1 MLGHGEVRRDLVE
14 LHLLDAG
21 RLVLAGADDVVLD
34 RVVDLVVGDHGRRH
48 ADRRE
53 GRAPDRRALHADL
66 QALDLLEAAH
76 LGVREDVAR
85 AAAGIADQ
93 QHARALLE
101 LIGDR
106 LEEVGLQDRVPVVEV
121 AEQERRVD
129 ERRRLREGRHVRRRD
144 DGVVDRG
151 ALGHVLEILL
161 LEAELAVQV
170 HDELDRPVVVFL
182 HQLLEPGHGPRE
194 GVLLVELRG
203 AVQRDRLLGMGAAG
217 RERHAE
223 SGDSRPGD
231 DFVQSHLVLSLVSGF
246 APAAAGH
253 SALAPRRSTF
263 SAAIGLPAAPP

>member
-66 QALDLLEAAH
+66 QALDLLQAAH

-93 QHARALLE
+93 HHARALLE
-101 LIGDR
+101 LVGDR
-106 LEEVGLQDRVPVVEV
+106 LEHVALQHRIPVVEI

-144 DGVVDRG
+144 DRVVDRG
-151 ALGHVLEILL
+151 ALRHVLEILL
-161 LEAELAVQV
+161 LEAELAVQM
-170 HDELDRPVVVFL
+170 HDELDVAVVIFL

-194 GVLLVELRG
+194 GVVLVELRG
-203 AVQRDRLLGMGAAG
+203 AVQDDRLLGVGAAD
-217 RERHAE
+217 RERQ
-223 SGDSRPGD
+223 SRERRQAAPAKTRC
-231 DFVQSHLVLSLVSGF
+231 SLISLSLISGP
-246 APAAAGH
+246 APAARF
-253 SALAPRRSTF
+253 SWIDDKRRCHLVIPLDR
-263 SAAIGLPAAPP
+263 ACRI